1 MRARWIAI
9 ALVDLEQ
16 RMNWIKNY
24 RKISKL
30 REAIKKELRLKE
42 ILVA

>member
-1 MRARWIAI
+1 
-9 ALVDLEQ
+9 VDLEQ